1 MTAVAV
7 AAAVLAL
14 SPTHHACRFAHART
28 VAKNAIAR
36 VFVRSTADD
45 EAWYGGCLY
54 RDGVPRYVDF
64 AGLDVEGA
72 EDEVA
77 LVRLAGPYVATA
89 DDFVSDAGIDAATV
103 AVMDLRRRAR
113 ASPLAEGSP
122 IRFRGQARVVHRAP
136 ATVADRQ
143 HDHVRALV
151 LRRTGSVAWIAQDL
165 VTGSFEVHAISD
177 HRKRLLDQGQA
188 IDPASLALH
197 GTRLTWRDGTTPRAA
212 ALP

>member
-1 MTAVAV
+1 MTAVAL

-14 SPTHHACRFAHART
+14 SPTHHACRFAHTRT

-36 VFVRSTADD
+36 VFVRSTRDD

-54 RDGVPRYVDF
+54 RDGLPRYVDF

-72 EDEVA
+72 EDDVA

-89 DDFVSDAGIDAATV
+89 DEFVSDGGIDAATV
-103 AVMDLRRRAR
+103 AVMDLRRRQR

-165 VTGSFEVHAISD
+165 VTGAFEVHAVGGHS
-177 HRKRLLDQGQA
+177 KRLLDQGPA
-188 IDPASLALH
+188 IDPASLSLR
-197 GTRLTWRDGTTPRAA
+197 GLRVTWRNGATLRAA
-212 ALP
+212 TLP